1 MGVPDDAVDLTIE
14 RVLCAVECVP
24 AGRVVSYG
32 DIAELVGTSARR
44 VGAIMSSA
52 GSAVPWWRVTNATG
66 QLPEHLVTAAARHW
80 DQEGTPAPDG
90 RCLMSLARVDLARWA
105 EHYETAR
112 LT

>member
-1 MGVPDDAVDLTIE
+1 MGVRDDAVDLTIE

-44 VGAIMSSA
+44 GGAIMSSA
-52 GSAVPWWRVTNATG
+52 GAAVPWWRVTNATG
-66 QLPEHLVTAAARHW
+66 RLPEHLVTAASRHW
-80 DQEGTPAPDG
+80 TRERTPARDG
-90 RCLMSLARVDLARWA
+90 RCLMSLARVDLARWV
-105 EHYETAR
+105 EDYETAR